1 MTGFLQEN
9 AAEIDTLL
17 GTLQNDLKLVEA
29 ELQSFSQGSFPM
41 W

>member
-1 MTGFLQEN
+1 MAVFLQEN

-17 GTLQNDLKLVEA
+17 RTLQNDLKLVET
-29 ELQSFSQGSFPM
+29 ELQSFSQGSFLM